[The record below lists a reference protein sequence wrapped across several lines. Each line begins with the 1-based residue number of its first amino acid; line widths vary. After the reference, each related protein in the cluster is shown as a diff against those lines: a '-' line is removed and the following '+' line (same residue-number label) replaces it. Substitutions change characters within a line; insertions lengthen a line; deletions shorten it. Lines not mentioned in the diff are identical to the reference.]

1 MIKTSLVVAALPGAD
16 ATGWSQ
22 AVCEIGDDSAVQL
35 GCSFSE
41 KGVLRLGPL
50 TIACEPGAI
59 AGQVWGAGCAFA
71 QYLLTSEGA
80 LRVLGRV
87 LHGYGLDVVELG
99 SGTGIVGLACAV
111 AGAGSVLLT
120 DLPEH
125 CDRLKANIV
134 LNELGSC
141 VEARPLPWGDLDAV
155 YEAVP
160 NACDIIIGADLCYN
174 MDLFDALLATVHELA
189 QIKSAK
195 IFIATEQRWDNVD
208 AAWDAALLRSG
219 LEVVDQWELRRSARL
234 LRPVKCVELR
244 VRDE

>member
-1 MIKTSLVVAALPGAD
+1 MKSALPGAD
-16 ATGWSQ
+16 VTGWSQ
-22 AVCEIGDDSAVQL
+22 AVCEYGDDSDVQL

-41 KGVLRLGPL
+41 KGALRLGPL

-59 AGQVWGAGCAFA
+59 AGQVWGAGCALA

-87 LHGYGLDVVELG
+87 LHGDGLDVVELG

-125 CDRLKANIV
+125 CDRLEANIL
-134 LNELGSC
+134 LNKLDSS
-141 VEARPLPWGDLDAV
+141 VEARSLPWGDLDAL

-160 NACDIIIGADLCYN
+160 NGCDVIIGADLCYN
-174 MDLFDALLATVHELA
+174 MDLFDALLATMHELA
-189 QIKSAK
+189 VARGAK

-219 LEVVDQWELRRSARL
+219 LEVVEQWELRRSARL
-234 LRPVKCVELR
+234 LRPVMCVELR
-244 VRDE
+244 VCDE